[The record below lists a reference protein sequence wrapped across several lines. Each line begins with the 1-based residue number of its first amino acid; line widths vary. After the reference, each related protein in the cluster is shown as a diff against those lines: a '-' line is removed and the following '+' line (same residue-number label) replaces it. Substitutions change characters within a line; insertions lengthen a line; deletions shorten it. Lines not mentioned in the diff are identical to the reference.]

1 MPSQCEFRRDPGTSD
16 ILLRW
21 VLGAPVI
28 PVTIAGD
35 MRMDKEILL
44 VDPFR
49 CRLWELHDRCDTN
62 ITEYS
67 CRAEIES
74 VARHGQI
81 VPALGRRLQGSPGYD
96 VELICGARRLFVARH
111 IKRKLSVEVRV
122 LCDREALILMD
133 TENRQRTDISPYERG
148 MSYARWLRSGNF
160 QSQDDI
166 VQTMN
171 VSAAQVSRLIK
182 LTRLPAV
189 ILDAFPSA
197 DEIHESWGLELLNAL
212 ENPDR
217 REATLKRARAICL
230 HNPRP
235 SAAEVYR
242 QLLTPTDGRL
252 RSKAGRRDEVV
263 KDQRGRPLFR
273 IRQLRNTIAVVLPL
287 ERVPASM
294 LATIRETLSSMLIGA
309 PDCKAVE

>member
-1 MPSQCEFRRDPGTSD
+1 MH
-16 ILLRW
+16 
-21 VLGAPVI
+21 
-28 PVTIAGD
+28 
-35 MRMDKEILL
+35 KEILL

-49 CRLWELHDRCDTN
+49 CRLWDMHDRCDTN

-81 VPALGRRLQGSPGYD
+81 VPALGRRLHGNPDYD

-111 IKRKLSVEVRV
+111 IKRELAVEVRD

-133 TENRQRTDISPYERG
+133 MENRQRTDISPYERG
-148 MSYARWLRSGNF
+148 ISYARWLRSGHF
-160 QSQDDI
+160 KSQDEI
-166 VQTMN
+166 VQTMQ

-197 DEIHESWGLELLNAL
+197 AEIHEAWGLELLNAL

-217 REATLKRARAICL
+217 REATLKQARALCL
-230 HNPRP
+230 RNPRP
-235 SAAEVYR
+235 SGAEVYR
-242 QLLTPTDGRL
+242 QLLTPTEGRL
-252 RSKAGRRDEVV
+252 RAKAGRRDEVV

-273 IRQLRNTIAVVLPL
+273 IRQLRNTVAVVLPL

-294 LATIRETLSSMLIGA
+294 LATIRDTLAAMLIGA
-309 PDCKAVE
+309 PDARPVRGKGTGSQMDCAAVEFHSGNL